1 MASSCSNAKVSK
13 EIDRS
18 LTNIR
23 LAEEILVTCM
33 VMDNE
38 EISHQQSL
46 VQDSFSTIE
55 RLESEMASITKE
67 FESLDQSA
75 TKQEEDQDN

>member
-1 MASSCSNAKVSK
+1 
-13 EIDRS
+13 
-18 LTNIR
+18 
-23 LAEEILVTCM
+23 
-33 VMDNE
+33 MDNE

>member
-1 MASSCSNAKVSK
+1 
-13 EIDRS
+13 
-18 LTNIR
+18 
-23 LAEEILVTCM
+23 M

-55 RLESEMASITKE
+55 RLESEMASITRG
-67 FESLDQSA
+67 FESLDESESKDPN
-75 TKQEEDQDN
+75 TSEDNNEKIKDSEN

>member
-1 MASSCSNAKVSK
+1 
-13 EIDRS
+13 
-18 LTNIR
+18 
-23 LAEEILVTCM
+23 M

-55 RLESEMASITKE
+55 RLESEMASITRE
-67 FESLDQSA
+67 FESLDNSDSMESISPEDG
-75 TKQEEDQDN
+75 TEEVEEEEN